1 MAGAICGAI
10 DGALESISDQLDL
23 AAISS
28 IVSFPSN
35 AILDAA
41 KTAIEIQG
49 IIDKASLWVGMA
61 TSAVGEAVGVVE
73 SLATEMTD
81 YADKLGGLQA
91 QLSGDLTGM
100 LPTEIADLTNKA
112 SELTKEFTDK
122 WGGAIEEYGEDIDT
136 IMGALGGDL
145 DPCGIIPNISSAGG
159 VMSLGAMVPKFPITL
174 PDFEELSKLTD
185 SLKSLKSDIS
195 GGIGELTGAVDS
207 LQGTVQGSLDG
218 ALANFKKLN
227 ADAIL
232 AGNFE
237 LPDLS
242 DITKVDFGSLDPTLL
257 KEANLAATEALASA
271 TPASAR
277 GWIDDTLNSAVE
289 GAKDIVDT
297 ATTEAIA

>member
-35 AILDAA
+35 AIIDAA

-91 QLSGDLTGM
+91 QLSGDLAGM

-122 WGGAIEEYGEDIDT
+122 WGGAIEEYGDDIDT

-195 GGIGELTGAVDS
+195 GSIGELTGAVDS

-218 ALANFKKLN
+218 ALADFAKLN
-227 ADAIL
+227 VDAI
-232 AGNFE
+232 

-257 KEANLAATEALASA
+257 KNANKAASEALASA

-289 GAKDIVDT
+289 GAKDIIDT

>member
-218 ALANFKKLN
+218 ALADFAKLN
-227 ADAIL
+227 VDAI
-232 AGNFE
+232 

-242 DITKVDFGSLDPTLL
+242 DITKIDFGSLDPTLL
-257 KEANLAATEALASA
+257 KNANKAASEALASA

>member
-10 DGALESISDQLDL
+10 DGALEAISDQLDL

-41 KTAIEIQG
+41 KTVIQIQG

-61 TSAVGEAVGVVE
+61 TSAVGQVVGVVE
-73 SLATEMTD
+73 SLATEMTE

-136 IMGALGGDL
+136 IMDALGGNL
-145 DPCGIIPNISSAGG
+145 DPCGVIPNISSIGG
-159 VMSLGAMVPKFPITL
+159 VMSLDAMVPKFPITL

-195 GGIGELTGAVDS
+195 GSIGELAGAVDS

-218 ALANFKKLN
+218 ALADFAKLN
-227 ADAIL
+227 VDAI
-232 AGNFE
+232 

-242 DITKVDFGSLDPTLL
+242 DITKIDFGSLDPTLL
-257 KEANLAATEALASA
+257 KDANKAASEALTLE

-289 GAKDIVDT
+289 GAKDIIDT